1 MTGADVELLDG
12 EQLMS
17 DADELAYRQIA
28 PHMLV
33 DDGKIATTAFGP
45 NTSDSGKPSFS
56 RQAEVSPQDARDWHS
71 KHANSPSQGV
81 WAVSVGR
88 LSNQVGMSSMTHSAL
103 CLRGRCARPDT
114 VSLTSG
120 GCHDRSA
127 RSCARSSTC
136 TPCDEARFRPTT
148 PKEDGQLF
156 A

>member
-1 MTGADVELLDG
+1 MTGTDVELLDG

-56 RQAEVSPQDARDWHS
+56 RQAEVSPQAARDWHS

-81 WAVSVGR
+81 WAVSVGEVIESGR
-88 LSNQVGMSSMTHSAL
+88 YVVDDSQCTLPEGTLRAPGHCFVDFRALSRPQRKE
-103 CLRGRCARPDT
+103 LRAKLHMHAMRRG
-114 VSLTSG
+114 
-120 GCHDRSA
+120 
-127 RSCARSSTC
+127 
-136 TPCDEARFRPTT
+136 EIPTET